1 MFKKKTN
8 TTEQEEQGIIYSEN
22 IQIPISKGENNN
34 ALIIESNDSEVQQ
47 KYIEPN
53 LSQADKTI
61 LRTIILLN
69 NSKYA
74 WGDLANTINQSAA

>member
-47 KYIEPN
+47 KYIENMPSHPCDFSRE
-53 LSQADKTI
+53 LDGY
-61 LRTIILLN
+61 RFLN
-69 NSKYA
+69 
-74 WGDLANTINQSAA
+74 T

>member
-53 LSQADKTI
+53 LSQAD
-61 LRTIILLN
+61 
-69 NSKYA
+69 NSYK
-74 WGDLANTINQSAA
+74 S

>member
-1 MFKKKTN
+1 MFKNKTN

-47 KYIEPN
+47 KYIEN
-53 LSQADKTI
+53 LAVAS
-61 LRTIILLN
+61 
-69 NSKYA
+69 S
-74 WGDLANTINQSAA
+74 